1 MNAELLA
8 GFQAQMTEMRWML
21 GTIHDLLTTPR
32 VNREWYTTEEVAKI
46 LDRDPYTVREWAR
59 LGRIKAEERVGG
71 RGRAKEWVI
80 SHEEL
85 TRYRNHGLLPSR
97 K

>member
-1 MNAELLA
+1 MSIAMNPGIEGRLAEISA
-8 GFQAQMTEMRWML
+8 ML
-21 GTIHDLLTTPR
+21 HTIHDLLSHPR
-32 VNREWYTTEEVAKI
+32 ETREWYTTEEVGKL

-59 LGRIKAEERVGG
+59 LGRIKAEKRPGG
-71 RGRAKEWVI
+71 RGRSKEWMI

-85 TRYRNHGLLPSR
+85 TRIRDHGLLPLR